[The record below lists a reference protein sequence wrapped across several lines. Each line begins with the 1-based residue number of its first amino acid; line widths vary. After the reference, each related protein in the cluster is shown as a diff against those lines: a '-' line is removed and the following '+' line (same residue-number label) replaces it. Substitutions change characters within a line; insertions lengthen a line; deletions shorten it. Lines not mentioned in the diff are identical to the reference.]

1 MELLLEVVFEVFIV
15 LTDVKFAGMVEL
27 VWVVFVVVELV
38 VVEFAGLT
46 V

>member
-1 MELLLEVVFEVFIV
+1 
-15 LTDVKFAGMVEL
+15 MVEL
-27 VWVVFVVVELV
+27 VWVVFVTVELV